1 MRRIWGS
8 ALIGSWTASP
18 SLVLPSGATRVSV
31 SGGGAFWN
39 GGIIFRPLKCPWI
52 FWLLFTLLVA
62 ASSHVPSLDPTT
74 QRHNP
79 LELETAEQRKVLS
92 SIVSLE
98 DGEIARLPWDSRK
111 FRHLVLP
118 NGLKVLLVQDER
130 ASMAYGSLSVLV
142 GQLTAAD
149 PGGLAHLVE
158 HLLLLATPT
167 GSDEV
172 SFDKYISTHSGR
184 SNGFTRCESTNYHF
198 QIPHRYLGEALDRFS
213 QIFIMPSFTSEAV
226 EREVTAIDAE
236 FRATLR
242 DEISRMNR
250 IKSELSRIG
259 HPYRQFGMGNAE
271 SLRGAGWSELSEA
284 LTHFYHMHYSAHV
297 MALVVS
303 GPAPLDDIQSI
314 VVEKFSRI
322 PHTTRPAAEGM
333 ANIQPLAEAHFKKLV
348 RVEAIGSAQ
357 RLNLSWMLPGLSQYR
372 SVTRPEGYYLYLL
385 RQRGPG
391 SIYEV
396 LKERGWIH
404 LLNVQAIVH
413 RAEYSFLEIDLEL
426 TNQGVLNYQDII
438 RVVFQYFALLRQVGP
453 QERIWSEM
461 VFSEAQSHWQ
471 VMEPDLFVQQ
481 VAEDLHNCPPEWVV
495 TGPAAVLK
503 YDPDL
508 VAMLS
513 THLTVETFRAILL
526 APDRLLGGDVQVERW
541 YGIRYRVSGLNDLLA
556 DLQTVR
562 PNPSLSLPTLNEFI
576 LDPGLVRYPCA
587 PSRAAAVAVAT
598 DADTFAAAR
607 LRRLSG
613 FKGHP
618 QHRSLWHHP
627 GRHRHIGALPL
638 LHHYVGLFL
647 ESSPQPS
654 ACLKAHVMAQLFL
667 QLLESALQEPLQRA
681 RAAGLTF
688 QTTVLPHGIALLL
701 GGPPQ
706 SLHLLLER
714 VVRQARDLV
723 VTDAQLAW
731 NRDLVLVRFLRDL
744 KNGFPFA
751 GTTFTLDGVLL
762 WGSYRFE
769 QISKSLQG
777 VTADEFNRLG
787 KSFFISNSSD
797 VFYHGDLAP
806 SELTLLLDA
815 IHGGSGPPTPQSDC
829 PSAIKDKDLA
839 KLGPSRKK
847 IMRSNTSSTETAVRL
862 YLQFAD
868 AHDPKI
874 RALGRLFV
882 DIVRDLFLDSL
893 RHEKRLGYAMHIR
906 YCEYLDTTG
915 ISLYIQGH
923 SQTPKSLDA
932 ELETFL
938 QRSLDFVRG
947 ISPEQFSL
955 HQDSLLSELL
965 AGPSSPLE
973 EVQVQWAE
981 ITLRRYDFDRLAKEA
996 ASLKQI
1002 VQRDMCEFIRNYIVR
1017 AAPRRRAVSIHVS
1030 PRSRVNSQ

>member
-1 MRRIWGS
+1 M
-8 ALIGSWTASP
+8 
-18 SLVLPSGATRVSV
+18 
-31 SGGGAFWN
+31 SGGGVFWN
-39 GGIIFRPLKCPWI
+39 GGIMFRPFKWSWI

-62 ASSHVPSLDPTT
+62 ATSHEPSLDSTT
-74 QRHNP
+74 QGHNHP
-79 LELETAEQRKVLS
+79 ALETAEQRKVLS
-92 SIVSLE
+92 PIVSLE
-98 DGEIARLPWDSRK
+98 DGEIARLPWDGRK

-172 SFDKYISTHSGR
+172 SFDKYIATHSGR
-184 SNGFTRCESTNYHF
+184 SNGVTRCESTNYHF

-213 QIFIMPSFTSEAV
+213 QIFTIPSFTPEAV
-226 EREVTAIDAE
+226 EREVAAIDAE
-236 FRATLR
+236 YRATLR
-242 DEISRMNR
+242 DEISRMDR
-250 IKSELSRIG
+250 IKSELSRID
-259 HPYRQFGMGNAE
+259 HPYHQFGTGNAE

-284 LTHFYHMHYSAHV
+284 LTHFYQMHYSASV

-303 GPAPLDDIQSI
+303 GPAPLDDLQSI

-322 PHTTRPAAEGM
+322 PHTARPAVEGM
-333 ANIQPLAEAHFKKLV
+333 ANIQPLAETHLKRLV
-348 RVEAIGSAQ
+348 RVEAIGSAR

-372 SVTRPEGYYLYLL
+372 SVARPEGYYLYLL

-396 LKERGWIH
+396 LRERGWIH

-413 RAEYSFLEIDLEL
+413 RSEYSFLEIDLEL
-426 TNQGVLNYQDII
+426 TDQGVSNYQVIM

-471 VMEPDLFVQQ
+471 VVEPDFFVQQ
-481 VAEDLHNCPPEWVV
+481 VAEDLHACPPEWVV

-513 THLTVETFRAILL
+513 TYLTVETFRAILL
-526 APDRLLGGDVQVERW
+526 APDRLLGGGVQVERW
-541 YGIRYRVSGLNDLLA
+541 YGIRYRVSGLNDPLA
-556 DLQTVR
+556 DLQTAR
-562 PNPSLSLPTLNEFI
+562 PDPSLSLPALNEFI

-587 PSRAAAVAVAT
+587 PSRAVAVAT

-607 LRRLSG
+607 LHRLSG

-627 GRHRHIGALPL
+627 GRHRHIGAMPL
-638 LHHYVGLFL
+638 LHHHVGLFL

-706 SLHLLLER
+706 SLHLLLEQ
-714 VVRQARDLV
+714 VVRQARDLA
-723 VTDAQLAW
+723 VTDAQLAR
-731 NRDLVLVRFLRDL
+731 NRDLVLARFLRDL

-751 GTTFTLDGVLL
+751 GTTFTLDGVLQ

-769 QISKSLQG
+769 QVSKSLRG

-787 KSFFISNSSD
+787 KSFFISSSSD

-815 IHGGSGPPTPQSDC
+815 IHGGSGPLTPQSDS

-847 IMRSNTSSTETAVRL
+847 IMRSITLSTETAVRL
-862 YLQFAD
+862 YLQFTD

-923 SQTPKSLDA
+923 SQAPKSLDA
-932 ELETFL
+932 ELEAFL
-938 QRSLDFVRG
+938 QRSLNFVRD
-947 ISPEQFSL
+947 ISPEQFNL
-955 HQDSLLSELL
+955 HKHSLLSELL

-981 ITLRRYDFDRLAKEA
+981 ITLRRYDFDRFAKEA
-996 ASLKQI
+996 AGLKQI
-1002 VQRDMCEFIRNYIVR
+1002 VQRDMCEFIRNYIVS